1 MAENALE
8 LFKTIQNVGGFV
20 RALENETLQDF
31 IYSSAKKEQKD
42 FDEQIIKLIGVN
54 KYRNEA
60 DVIEK
65 LPKEKIIK
73 QALFVPIVP
82 TRLAEKEEKSNI
94 LS

>member
-20 RALENETLQDF
+20 NALQNETIQDF
-31 IYSSAKKEQKD
+31 IYTSAKKEQKD
-42 FDEQIIKLIGVN
+42 FDEQTIKLIGVN
-54 KYRNEA
+54 KFRNPA

-65 LPKEKIIK
+65 SPKEKVVK

-82 TRLAEKEEKSNI
+82 TRLAEKEEKK
-94 LS
+94 